1 MTQTEFLLDTL
12 KYYCEDTSRRCKHP
26 QHEFCRYHPSTVGH
40 TNSEGCAIGRHL
52 LKELALKFDSYDY
65 TGVEDVFD
73 ELPEN
78 LQILEVEF
86 LESIQNFH
94 DSASSGLRQ
103 RTNVAGNRLDA
114 PHRAIGSLQNIR
126 DVAGLFLDHGINTRR
141 H

>member
-52 LKELALKFDSYDY
+52 PKELALKFDSYDY

-78 LQILEVEF
+78 LQLLGEEF

-94 DSASSGLRQ
+94 DSSTNWNTTDGEGL
-103 RTNVAGNRLDA
+103 TEIGKGRLSQLIKYYA
-114 PHRAIGSLQNIR
+114 LEEN
-126 DVAGLFLDHGINTRR
+126 LFADYLN
-141 H
+141 